1 VNGYAEIALL
11 GRFDVVLHVLE
22 LLDDALD
29 NSRVVL
35 EQFGCKLLI

>member
-1 VNGYAEIALL
+1 VNGYAEVTLL
-11 GRFDVVLHVLE
+11 GRFDVVFHVLE

-35 EQFGCKLLI
+35 EQLGCKFLI